1 MVSVASSRL
10 SLRVETT
17 RVSAWSQSQNL
28 FCSRV
33 RSGGHNV
40 SLCRSQMKMFGLG
53 LSVGLVNLF
62 SELLFS
68 SDITGD
74 SNEMQII
81 G

>member
-1 MVSVASSRL
+1 
-10 SLRVETT
+10 
-17 RVSAWSQSQNL
+17 
-28 FCSRV
+28 
-33 RSGGHNV
+33 
-40 SLCRSQMKMFGLG
+40 MKMFGLG

-62 SELLFS
+62 YELLFS